1 MVYTK
6 DSVSV
11 AVPLYIILEGHG
23 LLIAWEAE
31 RADDW
36 QMGDFEGK
44 KWRQFEA
51 MLVGSIILWWGK
63 ETLEGAG
70 VTHGSDHVESS

>member
-6 DSVSV
+6 NSVSV

-23 LLIAWEAE
+23 LLIAREAK

-36 QMGDFEGK
+36 QMGDFEAKNGGNL
-44 KWRQFEA
+44 R
-51 MLVGSIILWWGK
+51 
-63 ETLEGAG
+63 
-70 VTHGSDHVESS
+70 